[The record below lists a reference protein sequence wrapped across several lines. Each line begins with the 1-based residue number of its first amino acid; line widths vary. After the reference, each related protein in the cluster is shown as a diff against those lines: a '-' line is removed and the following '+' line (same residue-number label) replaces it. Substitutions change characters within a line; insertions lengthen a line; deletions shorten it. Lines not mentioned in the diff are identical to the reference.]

1 MEKLFLR
8 SFFIGKELN
17 VIDQQRING
26 TVVAFKLF
34 DRIVLQG
41 FYHVLN
47 EAFGVHIHHFGIGLT
62 RHNAVAHRMQQVR
75 FTETRAAI
83 QKQRVVSAT
92 GVIGYLA
99 SRRARQLVRLTFNE
113 VIERVFHV
121 NVRAV
126 GRLSGGRNVIPT
138 LTSRCNAR
146 RWRGRRLCRGC
157 HIDNFTNGLGD
168 RLCAH
173 FKTQLW
179 GI

>member
-47 EAFGVHIHHFGIGLT
+47 EAFGVHIHYFGIGLT

-83 QKQRVVSAT
+83 QEQRVVSAT
-92 GVIGYLA
+92 GVIGN
-99 SRRARQLVRLTFNE
+99 RRAAARASWFDLPSTKLS
-113 VIERVFHV
+113 
-121 NVRAV
+121 NVCF
-126 GRLSGGRNVIPT
+126 T
-138 LTSRCNAR
+138 LTLER
-146 RWRGRRLCRGC
+146 
-157 HIDNFTNGLGD
+157 
-168 RLCAH
+168 
-173 FKTQLW
+173 
-179 GI
+179 